1 MYKYSGCSKRNG
13 GWSVM
18 FWVKWYAQWLAQ
30 MGLQNKGFCLRKDE
44 NILDTCDDAY
54 DTSFT

>member
-1 MYKYSGCSKRNG
+1 
-13 GWSVM
+13 
-18 FWVKWYAQWLAQ
+18 
-30 MGLQNKGFCLRKDE
+30 MGLQNKRVCLRKDE

>member
-1 MYKYSGCSKRNG
+1 MYKYSGSAKRNG

-30 MGLQNKGFCLRKDE
+30 MGLQNKRFCLRKDE